1 MGRYLGNGKK
11 IDGFMVCLC
20 VFLFMIGTTFAATD
34 TDSTEPSGKAI
45 EISEKALTKA
55 MDMFMSVIWSIEK
68 DESLSFEE
76 KIAKAKKFTK
86 VVRWGPEL
94 KDPFFMI
101 TDQGKALV
109 FVYQPHFVGKD
120 MMGWKDPKGKLVFAE
135 MFEGIKKSQQVMVN
149 HLWPRYKGL
158 LPVPVTS
165 LARLFKPWDIV
176 FFNMAFL
183 DTIEA
188 YEIPEIDLY
197 VPLLLKPN
205 WPPPGSPTGAT
216 Q

>member
-11 IDGFMVCLC
+11 IGRFIVCLC
-20 VFLFMIGTTFAATD
+20 VFLFMTVTGTTFAATD
-34 TDSTEPSGKAI
+34 TDSTEPSDKAI

-76 KIAKAKKFTK
+76 KIAKAKKFTR

-94 KDPFFMI
+94 NDVFSMV
-101 TDQGKALV
+101 TDQMKALV
-109 FVYQPHFVGKD
+109 FIYQPQLEGKD
-120 MMGWKDPKGKLVFAE
+120 LMTFKDLKGTMVFRAIAE
-135 MFEGIKKSQQVMVN
+135 VIKKEQQGMVN
-149 HLWPRYKGL
+149 HLWPRYEGL

-165 LARLFKPWDIV
+165 LARLFKPWNIV
-176 FFNMAFL
+176 FINMAFL

-188 YEIPEIDLY
+188 YSIIEVVWPHLRGNQ
-197 VPLLLKPN
+197 P
-205 WPPPGSPTGAT
+205 WPPPGSPIE
-216 Q
+216 